1 MAQLDTAEAFLAISL
16 WPSLAAWWVSWNS
29 HIWLIHHV
37 ISRDYFACIV
47 VEHQPL
53 LDFLALK
60 SSRMASVS
68 WSPHL
73 GSFHICRHVCGCS
86 CDTSWDSFSTSQ
98 LSYKPA
104 FTQTRFST
112 HHLLHQ
118 PALAQ
123 TSFYPH
129 QLLRKPT
136 FRPTSFYTNIRTP
149 SQTTFCTNHVLHQ
162 PTLTTQLLHQLLRPA
177 LDAPNSF
184 GMSGTLFLVTFTV
197 RGFVFGTR
205 FLTLGDSAEL
215 HTRCFKNTFYINPKE
230 HLQKS

>member
-1 MAQLDTAEAFLAISL
+1 M
-16 WPSLAAWWVSWNS
+16 
-29 HIWLIHHV
+29 
-37 ISRDYFACIV
+37 

-53 LDFLALK
+53 LNFLALK

-86 CDTSWDSFSTSQ
+86 CDTSCDSFSTSQ
-98 LSYKPA
+98 LSHKPA

-118 PALAQ
+118 PALEISPVNQ

-162 PTLTTQLLHQLLRPA
+162 PTLTNQLLHSAFTASTCAMPQTLLGCREPDFWWPLQYFVA
-177 LDAPNSF
+177 F
-184 GMSGTLFLVTFTV
+184 HYVEMVTLW
-197 RGFVFGTR
+197 
-205 FLTLGDSAEL
+205 
-215 HTRCFKNTFYINPKE
+215 
-230 HLQKS
+230 